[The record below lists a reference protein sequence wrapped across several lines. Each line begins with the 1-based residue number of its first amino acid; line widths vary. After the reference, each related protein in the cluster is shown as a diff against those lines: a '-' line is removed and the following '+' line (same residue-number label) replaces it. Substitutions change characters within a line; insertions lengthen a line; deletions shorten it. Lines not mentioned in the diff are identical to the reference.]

1 MQITR
6 YSCLTLL
13 LIATSSVGNAATLSQ
28 NVTFPTVAGTPAG
41 YKVNDLS
48 IDFTGQLFGQQ
59 MVVELTSGSIY
70 QNASFGAETAPN
82 DALIPIF
89 PEVASDTFV
98 TIGGFTRN
106 TSSSVLVVGGS
117 TELAGF
123 AGPKKFDTAG
133 INIAWAPAPGV
144 VINGGNDFPIAR
156 ITLSDNANGTVHLF
170 SNSGGQGVVWSRQ
183 IIQGNLFGLIDPP
196 DPDPIFPEPSSAM
209 LTWFLLFACAL
220 HCGKR
225 DQVRIGRTSLN

>member
-1 MQITR
+1 MKFV
-6 YSCLTLL
+6 CVTLL
-13 LIATSSVGNAATLSQ
+13 LIATSSIGNAATLFP
-28 NVTFPTVAGTPAG
+28 NVTFPTVAWTPAG

-70 QNASFGAETAPN
+70 QNASFGSETAPT

-117 TELAGF
+117 TELPAL

-144 VINGGNDFPIAR
+144 VINGGNNFPIAR
-156 ITLSDNANGTVHLF
+156 ITLSDNANGTFHLF

-196 DPDPIFPEPSSAM
+196 DPDPVFPEPSAAM
-209 LTWFLLFACAL
+209 LAGLLMTTCAMRRARVVRQV
-220 HCGKR
+220 KR
-225 DQVRIGRTSLN
+225 